1 MDDEHNKTKR
11 KRIGSVL
18 KSVGAAALVTA
29 AAVVAAGIILSSRD
43 EDDEA
48 TDDNG
53 ERLCQ
58 DGWLTSASGR
68 GTCSHHGGLAD

>member
-1 MDDEHNKTKR
+1 MDGAHNKTKR

-18 KSVGAAALVTA
+18 RGVGVVALVTV
-29 AAVVAAGIILSSRD
+29 AAVVAGGIILSSRD

-58 DGWLTSASGR
+58 DGWPTTASGR